1 MHDLFHVHGAGRF
14 VFFAL
19 DGLPEANVWKDTV
32 LSAVLSFDVLPT
44 NAA

>member
-1 MHDLFHVHGAGRF
+1 MHDLFHVHGAVCF
-14 VFFAL
+14 VLFAR

-32 LSAVLSFDVLPT
+32 LSAVLSFDVLPA